1 MLESSLAAQP
11 TDQETQALSRP
22 MRILIID
29 DNELDRQRLIR
40 LCGQAG
46 LSFDATQV
54 EGLADL
60 EVALSQEQFDLIFID
75 YYLAGDTGLE
85 ALEIIAD
92 HEQHKKAA
100 AIMLAGEGQI
110 SIAVEA
116 MRQGCSDYM
125 TKAMMNVDTLQ
136 KSIATAL
143 ERQMMSAAL
152 NAEVE
157 ARREVENGIVAYS
170 KACTTEM
177 RTVLAGTLRRVRK
190 LRKYQA
196 ERSAEYA
203 VDLSTLETDIDRLWE
218 ALPDFKAVP
227 KFEKKKAPFQITRV
241 TRH

>member
-1 MLESSLAAQP
+1 MDSSLATQP
-11 TDQETQALSRP
+11 TDQDSQALSRP
-22 MRILIID
+22 MRILVID

-60 EVALSQEQFDLIFID
+60 EEALSKQQFDLIFID

-85 ALEIIAD
+85 AIEIISA
-92 HEQHKKAA
+92 HEQNKKAA

-152 NAEVE
+152 SDEIE
-157 ARREVENGIVAYS
+157 ARREVENSIISYS
-170 KACTTEM
+170 KACTAEM
-177 RTVLAGTLRRVRK
+177 RSVLAGTLRRVRK

-218 ALPDFKAVP
+218 ALPDFQSVP
-227 KFEKKKAPFQITRV
+227 KLEKNKAKFQINRI

>member
-11 TDQETQALSRP
+11 SDQEAQALSRP

-60 EVALSQEQFDLIFID
+60 EDALSKEQFDLIFID

-85 ALEIIAD
+85 ALEIISA

-110 SIAVEA
+110 NIAVEA

-125 TKAMMNVDTLQ
+125 TKAMMNVDALQ

-152 NAEVE
+152 ASEVE
-157 ARREVENGIVAYS
+157 ARLAFENAIIAYS
-170 KACTTEM
+170 KSCTVEM
-177 RTVLAGTLRRVRK
+177 RSVLASTLRRVRK
-190 LRKYQA
+190 LRKYEA
-196 ERSAEYA
+196 ERNADYA
-203 VDLSTLETDIDRLWE
+203 VDLSILETDIDRLWE
-218 ALPDFKAVP
+218 ALPDFQSVP
-227 KFEKKKAPFQITRV
+227 KLGKEKPPVLLNRP

>member
-1 MLESSLAAQP
+1 MLESSLAAK
-11 TDQETQALSRP
+11 TNDQEAQALSRP

-60 EVALSQEQFDLIFID
+60 EGALSQDQFDLIFID

-85 ALEIIAD
+85 ALEMISA

-100 AIMLAGEGQI
+100 AIMLAGEGQLT
-110 SIAVEA
+110 IAVEA

-152 NAEVE
+152 SAEIE
-157 ARREVENGIVAYS
+157 ARQDVENSIIAYS
-170 KACTTEM
+170 KACTAEM

-196 ERSAEYA
+196 QQGAEYS

-218 ALPDFKAVP
+218 ALPDFQAVP
-227 KFEKKKAPFQITRV
+227 KLDKGKAPYQVARITR
-241 TRH
+241 H

>member
-1 MLESSLAAQP
+1 MIETTLATNA
-11 TDQETQALSRP
+11 TDQEAQALSRP

-54 EGLADL
+54 EGLQQL
-60 EVALSQEQFDLIFID
+60 EDALSQDQYDLIFID
-75 YYLAGDTGLE
+75 YFLAGDTGLE
-85 ALEIIAD
+85 ALEIISA
-92 HEQHKKAA
+92 HEQHKRAA

-143 ERQMMSAAL
+143 ERQMMSDAL
-152 NAEVE
+152 VAEQQ
-157 ARREVENGIVAYS
+157 ARQEIEDSIIAYS
-170 KACTTEM
+170 KACTSEM
-177 RTVLAGTLRRVRK
+177 RSVLAGTLRRVRK

-196 ERSAEYA
+196 ERNAEYS
-203 VDLSTLETDIDRLWE
+203 VDLSTLETDIDRLWD
-218 ALPDFKAVP
+218 ALPDFRAVP
-227 KFEKKKAPFQITRV
+227 QIKQTDETRAITDQ